1 MFNYLLSATLCA
13 LSLLFT
19 SASDLCGCKGT
30 LFLRHIQEFMS
41 LFCKNLIFFCLVHS
55 DNVLSSTW
63 FPPGPKGCSMDAERV
78 LNGSTYYPEHPFI
91 GSFVHCT
98 LSLST
103 SLYLSSLF
111 QCHTH
116 FVSYIVA

>member
-78 LNGSTYYPEHPFI
+78 LNGSTYYPEHPFT
-91 GSFVHCT
+91 GSFVYCFF
-98 LSLST
+98 LCYSISLPPFIANSQFFCKDT
-103 SLYLSSLF
+103 TNF
-111 QCHTH
+111 
-116 FVSYIVA
+116 